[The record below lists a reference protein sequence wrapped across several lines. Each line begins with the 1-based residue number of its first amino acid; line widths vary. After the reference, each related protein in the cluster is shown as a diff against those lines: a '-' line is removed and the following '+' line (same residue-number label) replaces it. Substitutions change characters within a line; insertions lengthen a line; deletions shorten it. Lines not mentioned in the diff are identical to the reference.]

1 MKNDILKADNKIIYK
16 MIKAFDCTFFFFFIL
31 SFHFYAKCGTLVM
44 HFEARTLGFLQLQFS
59 PALCSVTASYL

>member
-1 MKNDILKADNKIIYK
+1 MKNDILKAENKK
-16 MIKAFDCTFFFFFIL
+16 KHLLFFFFLIL
-31 SFHFYAKCGTLVM
+31 SFHFYVKCGTLVM

>member
-1 MKNDILKADNKIIYK
+1 MKNDILKADNKKKHLI
-16 MIKAFDCTFFFFFIL
+16 ALFFFIL
-31 SFHFYAKCGTLVM
+31 SFHFYAKCGTLVT